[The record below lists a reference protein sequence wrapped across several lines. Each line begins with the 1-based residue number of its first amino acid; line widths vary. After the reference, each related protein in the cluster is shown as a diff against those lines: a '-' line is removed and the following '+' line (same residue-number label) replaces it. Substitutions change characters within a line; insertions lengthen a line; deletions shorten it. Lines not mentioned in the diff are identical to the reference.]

1 MTRIRRTKLLGAALI
16 GAIAAACWLVSL
28 LTAHALTQ
36 QNGGLSVRF
45 PTATV
50 TQRDLDRAA
59 ASSDGTLICA
69 AAWSRTIEQKTA
81 SSALGRNAALR
92 MIVAYGDM
100 RQIAPMRLLCGS
112 YPVDDDTSGCVVDA
126 KSAMRLFHATDTIGA
141 ELTVDG
147 ELYVVRG
154 IVEAY
159 EPMLILRKN
168 GAAYE
173 NLEFSAENLSA
184 AKQLVETFLYRCN
197 SEGDYIVVQSGLIAQ
212 LAHGLVWFAA
222 VIYGVA
228 GANAALRNAWANRG
242 NKHDFWWRL
251 LIGAALVT
259 ASVAVLIKTAFW
271 PQSFLPTKWSDFAFW
286 TTLWQGWEAQWKAVS
301 LMTPLP
307 KEIELFQK
315 LLCSGVL
322 LLAALLAGGWCAASL
337 RARCNGREYRNADGL
352 CKN

>member
-1 MTRIRRTKLLGAALI
+1 MTRIRSTKRLGAALI

-28 LTAHALTQ
+28 LTVHALTQ
-36 QNGGLSVRF
+36 QYGGLSVRL
-45 PTATV
+45 PAATV
-50 TQRDLDRAA
+50 TQRDLERAA
-59 ASSDGTLICA
+59 ASSDGTLICS
-69 AAWSRTIEQKTA
+69 AAWSRASEQKTA
-81 SSALGRNAALR
+81 STALGAKATLR

-100 RQIAPMRLLCGS
+100 RQIAPMTLLCGS

-126 KSAMRLFHATDTIGA
+126 ESAMRLFHAIDAIGA

-173 NLEFSAENLSA
+173 NLEFSAGDLSA

-197 SEGDYIVVQSGLIAQ
+197 NSGDYIVVQSGLTVH
-212 LAHGLVWFAA
+212 LAHGFVWVA
-222 VIYGVA
+222 VFIYGVA
-228 GANAALRNAWANRG
+228 GASVLLRNAWAKRG
-242 NKHDFWWRL
+242 NKRDFWWRL
-251 LIGAALVT
+251 LIGAALVA
-259 ASVAVLIKTAFW
+259 ASVVILIKTAFW

-286 TTLWQGWEAQWKAVS
+286 TNLWHGWEAQWKAIS

-315 LLCSGVL
+315 LRFFGVL
-322 LLAALLAGGWCAASL
+322 LLAALLTGGWCAASL
-337 RARCNGREYRNADGL
+337 RALGNGRR
-352 CKN
+352 